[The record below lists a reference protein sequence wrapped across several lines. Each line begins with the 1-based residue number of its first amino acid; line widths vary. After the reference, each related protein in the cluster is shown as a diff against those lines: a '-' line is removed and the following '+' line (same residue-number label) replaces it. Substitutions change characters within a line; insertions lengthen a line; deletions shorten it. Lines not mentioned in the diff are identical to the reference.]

1 MVDVAKVILV
11 PHDGHMMSDTAL
23 RYAVDIAK
31 GMDMKVR
38 LVRII
43 PQLLDISD
51 MSYWT
56 TPAQRKRVKKAMEWK
71 RKRAHEREYKKLE
84 KQISRIRLKGVE
96 ATTLVKE
103 GIDVA
108 DEITKIIKKERPY
121 IVVVGSRKLKSK
133 GLSRIRIL
141 GSVARKL
148 SFESPRPL
156 LIVK

>member
-1 MVDVAKVILV
+1 MVDMAKVILV

-56 TPAQRKRVKKAMEWK
+56 PAQRKRVKKAMEWK
-71 RKRAHEREYKKLE
+71 RKRAFEREYKKLE

-96 ATTLVKE
+96 ATTLIKE
-103 GIDVA
+103 GLDVA
-108 DEITKIIKKERPY
+108 DEITKIIKKEKPY
-121 IVVVGSRKLKSK
+121 IVVIGSRKLKSK

-156 LIVK
+156 LIVKS